1 MIPRSARSVSPA
13 FLALAMTLGS
23 MQHCAPRT
31 VDAVE
36 LGPTQNGPTQSTA
49 RTSVPDAASAL
60 VWPNAT
66 SAANS
71 DPWLVAHDDDLVEMH
86 PRVVVLHFYNGFDVT
101 QTLAIAQAQIDAIA
115 EGSRYHGYLDAAA
128 PPFLRYELLKVVDLA
143 DHPPPANWPYA
154 SSTQVPTDSSGAF
167 DTAALFSRSFAINY
181 GFPDPSSPA
190 RFLTLCEL
198 FERGVINELWLEVE
212 DGARAPGLMMESKQ
226 VYDGQNRPVAGA
238 FESCAG
244 YACLPSVHCS
254 VTARIAHLSPTRGP
268 GCDLLVRQAG
278 LENTRLAIPYL
289 QANARDFINHDFM
302 ALAGTRFD
310 SFEELCAAQ
319 MSVQPRATGSVP
331 GGQRGTTSP
340 PACVNYPSQD
350 VAQGMYSDGT
360 RWRIAPFIQGC
371 GTSHFPANARYRW
384 DYDNSQPVQSRC
396 EHYRMR
402 DGAGSSDLFDVYTSS
417 KVAHYTQRYGDDCGG
432 GWQVYLR
439 QNVPGLH
446 NAAYAV
452 DGAPMKNWWPLL
464 FY

>member
-1 MIPRSARSVSPA
+1 MIPRWGRSVSPA
-13 FLALAMTLGS
+13 FLALAMALGS
-23 MQHCAPRT
+23 MPHCAPRT

-36 LGPTQNGPTQSTA
+36 LGPSQSA
-49 RTSVPDAASAL
+49 ESKSLPDAASGV

-71 DPWLVAHDDDLVEMH
+71 DPWLIAHHDDLVEMH
-86 PRVVVLHFYNGFDVT
+86 PRLVVLHFYNGIDVT
-101 QTLAIAQAQIDAIA
+101 QTQAIAQAQIDAIA

-143 DHPPPANWPYA
+143 DHPAPPNWPYA
-154 SSTQVPTDSSGAF
+154 SSTQLPTDSSGAF
-167 DTAALFSRSFAINY
+167 DTAALFSRSFAVNY

-198 FERGVINELWLEVE
+198 FERGVLNELWLEVG
-212 DGARAPGLMMESKQ
+212 DNDSARSPGLMMESKQ
-226 VYDGQNRPVAGA
+226 VYDGQGRPVAGS
-238 FESCAG
+238 FEPCTG
-244 YACLPSVHCS
+244 YACLPSVHCG

-268 GCDLLVRQAG
+268 GCDLLARQAG
-278 LENTRLAIPYL
+278 MENTRLAIPYL
-289 QANARDFINHDFM
+289 QANALDFINHDFM
-302 ALAGTRFD
+302 ARAGTRFD
-310 SFEELCAAQ
+310 SFEELCGTQ
-319 MSVQPRATGSVP
+319 MSVPVKMTGSAP
-331 GGQRGTTSP
+331 GGQRGVSTP

-371 GTSHFPANARYRW
+371 GTTHFPANARYRW

-396 EHYRMR
+396 EHYGMH
-402 DGAGSSDLFDVYTSS
+402 DGTGGSDLLDVYSSS

-439 QNVPGLH
+439 QNIPGLH
-446 NAAYAV
+446 NAAHAV
-452 DGAPMKNWWPLL
+452 DGSPMKNWWPFL